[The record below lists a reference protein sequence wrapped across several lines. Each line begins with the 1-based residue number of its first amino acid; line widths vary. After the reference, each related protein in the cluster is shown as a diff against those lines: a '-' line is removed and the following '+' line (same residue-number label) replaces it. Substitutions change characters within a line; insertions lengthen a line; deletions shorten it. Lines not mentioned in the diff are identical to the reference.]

1 MFRRGGLRF
10 SQEGRMI
17 FAGGL
22 TFYLMEDGGC
32 ERLKR

>member
-10 SQEGRMI
+10 SQEGRII

-22 TFYLMEDGGC
+22 TLYLMDDGEC
-32 ERLKR
+32 EGLKR

>member
-10 SQEGRMI
+10 LHEGRMN

-22 TFYLMEDGGC
+22 AFYLMEDGEYEG
-32 ERLKR
+32 LKR

>member
-22 TFYLMEDGGC
+22 AFYLKENGEC
-32 ERLKR
+32 EGLKR